1 MREQRLFNYYPQLTP
16 SERLRLAV
24 QAAGRGD
31 EPELKRLMD
40 SCPRVQVTM
49 DDPWVCHRLS
59 SIQRIGGIFATRWF
73 QARHWQACLD
83 LAGMMGGAQLS
94 FEDGFRAGLVAAGA
108 QPDATMDG
116 GVPEIDPEIAQLA
129 AKAIARREEAVA
141 CLKGLYAGLERFCA
155 AVDLPIKDF
164 LAWAPSAALWEDIAA
179 SQVVV
184 DNDMEPD
191 ADVADSFYGM
201 CCQLWPE
208 PVAAP
213 ASTPVGRPE
222 RRPRRRATRTAKQ
235 IRPRDRAPLAAVRTT
250 SEELRIP
257 SPAPGKPAASDAEQA
272 TVTFAPAKTSEPQVD
287 RPGDG

>member
-1 MREQRLFNYYPQLTP
+1 
-16 SERLRLAV
+16 LAV

-49 DDPWVCHRLS
+49 DDPWVCHRLL
-59 SIQRIGGIFATRWF
+59 SIERIGAMFATRWF
-73 QARHWQACLD
+73 QARHYQACLD

-94 FEDGFRAGLVAAGA
+94 FADGFRAGLVAAGA

-116 GVPEIDPEIAQLA
+116 GVPEINPEIVQLA

-141 CLKGLYAGLERFCA
+141 CLRGLFAGLERFCA

-164 LAWAPSAALWEDIAA
+164 LALAPSAVLRQDITA
-179 SQVVV
+179 SQVLV

-191 ADVADSFYGM
+191 ADVADSFYVA
-201 CCQLWPE
+201 CCQAWPE

-213 ASTPVGRPE
+213 VATPVRRPQ

-235 IRPRDRAPLAAVRTT
+235 IRPGDRAPLTAVRTT
-250 SEELRIP
+250 SEDLRTP
-257 SPAPGKPAASDAEQA
+257 GPAPAKPAASDAERA
-272 TVTFAPAKTSEPQVD
+272 PVTFAPAKTSEPQVA
-287 RPGDG
+287 RDG